1 MSEQNSALAKKDS
14 RFANL
19 RKAFSYVGKPL
30 RLSQNS
36 ANDDLYAFLPA
47 AIEVER
53 RPASKA
59 GNTIICMIILLFIV
73 ALAWA
78 LFGKVDIIAVAQG
91 KVIPS
96 EAVKQIQSIET
107 ARVKAIHVH
116 EGQTVEKGDVLLRL
130 DDQSVRADLEVLK
143 SERFNVEQN
152 TQRLEYL
159 SDFLSENLSE
169 HLSGFLLEPNVSPA
183 PSMESASPRIELT
196 AQQRA
201 QLTQERSEIQA
212 RLADFA
218 SESTQLESERL
229 VTISEIEKKQ
239 RVLPVLGQRVA
250 ALNTL
255 QLKSY
260 GSKLQYLELQ
270 QALIEQQ
277 QDLKAQQARLAQIES
292 KAAGVITKQTM
303 YLSEL
308 KSRTLEELNGLYVTL
323 ETLKERVSKAV
334 QHVKRF
340 VLRSPIDGQVQQLQV
355 TTLGGVVQSAEPLM
369 QIVPSDSALEVDV
382 KLRNK
387 DIGFVHEGQ
396 RVAVKIDTFNF
407 TKYGMLEGTLRSI
420 SDDAQQDENLG
431 LVYAARVD
439 LTSDVLNIDGKQ
451 VRLSPGMAVT
461 AEVQTGQR
469 RLIEFFLSPLLRYQ
483 HESLVER

>member
-1 MSEQNSALAKKDS
+1 MNEQNNALAKKDS

-30 RLSQNS
+30 SLSQNS
-36 ANDDLYAFLPA
+36 ANDDMYAFLPA

-59 GNTIICMIILLFIV
+59 GNTIICMIILLFIF

-78 LFGKVDIIAVAQG
+78 LFGKVDIVAVAQG

-116 EGQTVEKGDVLLRL
+116 EGDIVARGDVLIRL

-152 TQRLEYL
+152 TQRLAY
-159 SDFLSENLSE
+159 LSE
-169 HLSGFLLEPNVSPA
+169 HLSGLLLERKASPA
-183 PSMESASPRIELT
+183 PSIESAGPRIELT
-196 AQQRA
+196 AQQQA
-201 QLTQERSEIQA
+201 QLAQERSEIQA

-218 SESTQLESERL
+218 SESAQLESERIM
-229 VTISEIEKKQ
+229 TISEIEKKQ

-270 QALIEQQ
+270 QELIEQQ

-292 KAAGVITKQTM
+292 KAAGVMTKQTM
-303 YLSEL
+303 YLSEQQ
-308 KSRTLEELNGLYVTL
+308 SRTLEELNGLDVTL
-323 ETLKERVSKAV
+323 ETLNERVSKAV

-340 VLRSPIDGQVQQLQV
+340 VLRSPIDGQVQQLLV

-387 DIGFVHEGQ
+387 DIGFVNEGQ

-420 SDDAQQDENLG
+420 SDDAQQDKNLG
-431 LVYAARVD
+431 LVYVARVD
-439 LTSDVLNIDGKQ
+439 LTSDVLNIDGKA